1 MARRTSGLAIRV
13 GRRVA
18 APVLSSAAYSQNTPQ
33 VRREFGNTEESG
45 MNTVRPFVIA
55 VTLLLSGPTA
65 FGQDMTRYRVY
76 VLESSLDSVAA
87 ASGTP
92 PANAETLHTR
102 PGTIQQLKW
111 RAPYV
116 SSTAP
121 LADPVRDITFSFYNG
136 ALYQV
141 VVTYDRD
148 RTEGLTAKD
157 VLEALS
163 TTYGASAAGSARTGT
178 PLSREAFP
186 DSIVLAR
193 WESAESLVT
202 LVRSSYTLE
211 YQLILISKPLSTRA
225 RAAIREAV
233 RLDAIEAPRRESE
246 QRKKE
251 SVDASTAREKV
262 RLANKAAFR
271 P

>member
-1 MARRTSGLAIRV
+1 
-13 GRRVA
+13 
-18 APVLSSAAYSQNTPQ
+18 
-33 VRREFGNTEESG
+33 
-45 MNTVRPFVIA
+45 MNTLRPFVIG
-55 VTLLLSGPTA
+55 VTLLVSAQTA
-65 FGQDMTRYRVY
+65 FSQDMTRYRAY
-76 VLESSLDSVAA
+76 ALDSSLDSVVA
-87 ASGTP
+87 ASGAR
-92 PANAETLHTR
+92 PADVQTLHTR
-102 PGTIQQLKW
+102 PATIQELTW

-121 LADPVRDITFSFYNG
+121 LADPVRDITFSFYNAG
-136 ALYQV
+136 LFQV

-148 RTEGLTAKD
+148 RTEGLTTKD
-157 VLEALS
+157 VLEAVS
-163 TTYGASAAGSARTGT
+163 AMYGVPAPGSARTGT
-178 PLSREAFP
+178 PPSREAFP

-202 LVRSSYTLE
+202 LVRGSYTQE

-251 SVDASTAREKV
+251 SLDASTAREKL
-262 RLANKAAFR
+262 RLVNKAAFR

>member
-1 MARRTSGLAIRV
+1 
-13 GRRVA
+13 
-18 APVLSSAAYSQNTPQ
+18 
-33 VRREFGNTEESG
+33 

-55 VTLLLSGPTA
+55 VILLVSVQTA
-65 FGQDMTRYRVY
+65 FAQDMTRYRVY
-76 VLESSLDSVAA
+76 ALESSLDSVVA
-87 ASGTP
+87 ASGAR
-92 PANAETLHTR
+92 PADAETLHTR
-102 PGTIQQLKW
+102 PATIQELKW

-157 VLEALS
+157 VLEAVS
-163 TTYGASAAGSARTGT
+163 TTYGVPAPGSARTGT
-178 PLSREAFP
+178 APSREAFP

-193 WESAESLVT
+193 WESPESLVT
-202 LVRSSYTLE
+202 LVRGSYTNE
-211 YQLILISKPLSTRA
+211 YQLILISKPLSSRA
-225 RAAIREAV
+225 RAAIREAT

-251 SVDASTAREKV
+251 SLDASTAREKL
-262 RLANKAAFR
+262 RLVNKAAFR